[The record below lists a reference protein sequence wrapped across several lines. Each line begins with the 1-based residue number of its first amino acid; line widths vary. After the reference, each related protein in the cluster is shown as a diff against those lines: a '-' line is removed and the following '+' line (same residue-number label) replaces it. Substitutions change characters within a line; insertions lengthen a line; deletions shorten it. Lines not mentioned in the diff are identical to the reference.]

1 VGMGEGSAAAE
12 RAWTH
17 IVVAAIRAVVT
28 ASVLVALYYLL
39 PLEDL
44 SGDSAVGGLVIAI
57 LVFLALVAWQV
68 WSILRSAH
76 PETRALQALFV
87 VLPVFLL
94 MFASAYFVMGHA
106 QPADFSEAL
115 TRSDA
120 LYFTVTVF
128 ATVGFGD
135 VSAQGETTRLVVTS
149 QMILDLIILG
159 VGIRVILGAVQRSK
173 ERSASEA
180 IEEAG
185 TS

>member
-1 VGMGEGSAAAE
+1 MGDDHAAE
-12 RAWTH
+12 RAWVH
-17 IVVAAIRAVVT
+17 IVVAAVRAVVT
-28 ASVLVALYYLL
+28 AILLVALYYLL
-39 PLEDL
+39 PLDDL
-44 SGDSAVGGLVIAI
+44 SGNSAVAGLVIGL
-57 LVFLALVAWQV
+57 LVFLGLVAWQV

-87 VLPVFLL
+87 VLPLFIL
-94 MFASAYFVMGHA
+94 MFASAYYLMGRA
-106 QPADFSEAL
+106 EPADFSEAL

-159 VGIRVILGAVQRSK
+159 VGIRIILGAAKRSR
-173 ERSASEA
+173 ERSANQA
-180 IEEAG
+180 TEEG
-185 TS
+185 TSSS